1 MGLVAVSF
9 YLRQVTSS
17 TTSTFSHKQKIYAKC
32 DGPSHQ
38 QDTFKN
44 RKLCLI
50 LALEQSHSLV
60 SAISIDENTTLR
72 SENTEATLLIYI
84 STTLVIK

>member
-9 YLRQVTSS
+9 YVRQVTNS
-17 TTSTFSHKQKIYAKC
+17 TTSTLSPKQTICAKC
-32 DGPSHQ
+32 DRPSHQ
-38 QDTFKN
+38 KDTFKN

-72 SENTEATLLIYI
+72 SENTEATFLFYI
-84 STTLVIK
+84 STTFVIR